1 MKCGKCGRDTPDG
14 MRFCGNCGCE
24 LESPAV
30 TQDAPRNRHCVT
42 CGRVISW
49 DANACQYCGHDF
61 RVTPATAAKGSD
73 EDTLLIGAVFSMLA
87 GIISIVLLLVINMEG
102 AGPSDTELL
111 ISAVMY
117 AFAGLAILGGLSS
130 LARVSWPLSV
140 FGAAC
145 SIFGPGFFF
154 GIPALV
160 LTAKS
165 SEALKTG

>member
-1 MKCGKCGRDTPDG
+1 MKCGKCGKDTPDG

-30 TQDAPRNRHCVT
+30 TQDAARYRHCVT
-42 CGRVISW
+42 CGRAISW

-61 RVTPATAAKGSD
+61 RATPPGKGSNGD
-73 EDTLLIGAVFSMLA
+73 PLLIGAIFSILA
-87 GIISIVLLLVINMEG
+87 GIVSILLVAVINLDG
-102 AGPSDTELL
+102 AGPSDSEMLV
-111 ISAVMY
+111 SAMMY
-117 AFAGLAILGGLSS
+117 LFAVLAIIGGLSS
-130 LARVSWPLSV
+130 LARVSYPMSV

-165 SEALKTG
+165 SEAFEKG